1 MAWAV
6 GLRAGVEGCEALSLL
21 AAGRFPRVTVVEL
34 QFKTGSV
41 LREPN
46 LEVESGLKIGLGYS
60 KAISDLPSLN
70 PAFHA
75 VKNLTFFHFGPS
87 MHVLMRKKCMCRPK
101 FGAFY

>member
-1 MAWAV
+1 MR
-6 GLRAGVEGCEALSLL
+6 GGVEGCEALLL
-21 AAGRFPRVTVVEL
+21 HAAGSFPSEVTVVEL

-60 KAISDLPSLN
+60 NAISDLPSLN

-87 MHVLMRKKCMCRPK
+87 MC
-101 FGAFY
+101 